1 MRGSTQGGHVIPHFV
16 ALSPIFAPLLL
27 EALGRRVGR
36 PASRLVGS
44 FAVVAAAS
52 LVALHFVGPIA
63 ALATGAGAAALLYM
77 RSHGA
82 SLLGATI
89 DVALVSLFT
98 SVVLLAAHMVVAS
111 PSLSLTTLGTALG
124 MIGVFLIRGGLVA
137 LSGVGR

>member
-1 MRGSTQGGHVIPHFV
+1 VIPHFV

-27 EALGRRVGR
+27 EALGRSVRR
-36 PASRLVGS
+36 PASGLVGS
-44 FAVVAAAS
+44 FVVVAAAS
-52 LVALHFVGPIA
+52 LVAHAYLGP
-63 ALATGAGAAALLYM
+63 LETLGTGAGAAALLYM

-82 SLLGATI
+82 SLLSAVV

-98 SVVLLAAHMVVAS
+98 SVVFLAAHMVVAS